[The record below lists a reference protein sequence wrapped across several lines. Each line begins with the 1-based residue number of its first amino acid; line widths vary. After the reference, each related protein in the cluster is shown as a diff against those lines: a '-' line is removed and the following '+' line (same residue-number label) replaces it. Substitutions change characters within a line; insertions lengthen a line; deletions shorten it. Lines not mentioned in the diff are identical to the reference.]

1 MVHASWHRSVM
12 CVDRDSSDMIDELP
26 VMQYR
31 LAWRND
37 PPPADHVGAF
47 CMTLSSLAPES

>member
-37 PPPADHVGAF
+37 PPPARSCGRLLHDLIVA
-47 CMTLSSLAPES
+47 SS